1 MEKDEDFL
9 FPSLVKKVQQSLTRQ
24 LGISLEGPESCR
36 HRKHRKIL
44 PPQYEKRFSHSSH
57 PSRGLG
63 SPGSETHEGSLQ
75 LHSQGYATL
84 SHEKLGKIS
93 RVVFRASAQQHW
105 KILSPQNTVR
115 ISSAT
120 HSSVGN
126 HIRMFAAALIPT
138 LEHGFSVA
146 WFQIETK
153 FYFGNHW
160 MENRD
165 FHVTIVQWKWE
176 IFQEVVSETNKFRI

>member
-75 LHSQGYATL
+75 LHSQAVRNAEPGET
-84 SHEKLGKIS
+84 GK
-93 RVVFRASAQQHW
+93 
-105 KILSPQNTVR
+105 
-115 ISSAT
+115 
-120 HSSVGN
+120 
-126 HIRMFAAALIPT
+126 
-138 LEHGFSVA
+138 
-146 WFQIETK
+146 
-153 FYFGNHW
+153 
-160 MENRD
+160 D
-165 FHVTIVQWKWE
+165 
-176 IFQEVVSETNKFRI
+176 